1 MPIWY
6 MYGEQALRQELDKL
20 TSDKTVNSSLINM
33 LESQKAELTSDDIDD
48 IDDIEV
54 AGVVRSEVPTAPISP
69 KKRLIVIVMFFIS
82 LIISIFIAY
91 LVRVLREK

>member
-1 MPIWY
+1 MRESCEP
-6 MYGEQALRQELDKL
+6 MGLREDLHIADILKISRVREMFRFEFGRASTQ
-20 TSDKTVNSSLINM
+20 
-33 LESQKAELTSDDIDD
+33 DDIDD

-54 AGVVRSEVPTAPISP
+54 VGVHRSEVPVAPISP
-69 KKRLIVIVMFFIS
+69 KKRLIVSVMFFIS